1 MHLRSILC
9 IVWAPKECSVHSWH
23 VFPVML
29 QQWTESSVP
38 FLWDIAQVWGRP
50 LLFLQCT
57 RVGLSLP
64 FLTVYNGGV
73 VTSDTERNLP
83 GSGSGFNEYGSETL
97 VVPSFSDSAQ
107 WWGRHFWQWTRVGLS
122 PPFLSVGLCSVFS
135 AISCGLR
142 TSGLVISRP
151 PPPRPPSW
159 PPWGQWLYQALACYP
174 TSTQHC

>member
-73 VTSDTERNLP
+73 VTSDSAQ
-83 GSGSGFNEYGSETL
+83 GWVF
-97 VVPSFSDSAQ
+97 PSFSDSVLG
-107 WWGRHFWQWTRVGLS
+107 WGRHFWQWTRVGLS
-122 PPFLSVGLCSVFS
+122 PRFLSVRLCSVFS